1 MGGIERK
8 TPVELAKMRQ
18 AGRLVAGAL
27 KLLSDIAEPG
37 LTTEQ
42 LDRAAGDYIL
52 KRDGMPAFKG
62 YRGFPCN
69 ICASVNEEIV
79 HGIPGPRKLREGD
92 LLKIDIGAIWEGYYG
107 DAAVTVPIGEV
118 SDEARELMQLT
129 REALNVGMAAIRAGA
144 RISDVARPIQ
154 QMVEKKGYSVVRDYS
169 GHGIGRALHEDP
181 RVPNYVERRVLGRDP
196 VLPEGAVIALEPMV
210 NVGKPQTE
218 LLDNGWTVVTRDRK
232 LSAHFEHTVAV
243 GAEGPAILTLP

>member
-18 AGRLVAGAL
+18 AGRMVAAAL
-27 KLLSDIAEPG
+27 QLLSDIAEPG

-52 KRDGMPAFKG
+52 KSGGTPAFKG
-62 YRGFPCN
+62 YRGFPAN
-69 ICASVNEEIV
+69 ICASINEEIV

-92 LLKIDIGAIWEGYYG
+92 LLKLDIGVIWDGYYG
-107 DAAVTVPIGEV
+107 DGAVTVPIGEV
-118 SDEARELMQLT
+118 SEEARALMLLT
-129 REALNVGMAAIRAGA
+129 REALNVGISAVRAGVRINEIAGRVQETAEA
-144 RISDVARPIQ
+144 R
-154 QMVEKKGYSVVRDYS
+154 GYSVVRDYS

-181 RVPNYVERRVLGRDP
+181 RVPNYVERRVLSRDP

-210 NVGKPQTE
+210 NAGRPQTE
-218 LLDNGWTVVTRDRK
+218 LLSNGWTVVTRDRK

-243 GAEGPAILTLP
+243 GADGPVILTLP